1 MPLSGIPVG
10 MVVIGGV
17 LVWSG
22 IENEP
27 VTAIFQALATGKMP
41 PKGPVDPPGFYA
53 TPGTG
58 SGSSTAQ
65 FPASDS
71 AIANDAMKYQG
82 HCYQFGGAPGPD
94 GTGCWDCSS
103 FVNWVL
109 GHDLGLA
116 IPGYKPGTYNGQ
128 SHGPATTQYLVFG
141 SAVSAASVQ
150 AGDLVV
156 GITHMGIATGGG
168 NYISAHDPAEGTSVS
183 PISSFPDPVIFY
195 RRITAVPDVPGLL
208 QGAGP

>member
-1 MPLSGIPVG
+1 
-10 MVVIGGV
+10 MVAIGGV
-17 LVWSG
+17 LIWSG
-22 IENEP
+22 VENQP
-27 VTAIFQALATGKMP
+27 VTGILRSLATGKMP
-41 PKGPVDPPGFYA
+41 KSTTSAQTGEVFA

-58 SGSSTAQ
+58 SSSSTST

-71 AIANDAMKYQG
+71 AIASDAMRYQG
-82 HCYQFGGAPGPD
+82 HCYQYGGAPGPS

-116 IPGYKPGTYNGQ
+116 IPGYKAGTYNGQ
-128 SHGPATTQYLVFG
+128 SHGPSTIQWLVFG
-141 SAVSAASVQ
+141 SAVSAANVQ

-156 GITHMGIATGGG
+156 GATHMGIAVGGG

-183 PISSFPDPVIFY
+183 PISSFPDSVIFY